1 MMSLDDSF
9 LRSGYSILNHKSN
22 FSVVFV
28 VTLHHVA
35 DVPRV
40 PTEKQ
45 KK

>member
-9 LRSGYSILNHKSN
+9 LRSGYSILKHKSN
-22 FSVVFV
+22 LSVVYV
-28 VTLHHVA
+28 VTLHHIA
-35 DVPRV
+35 DIPRV